1 MQTEPDTVSQI
12 MADIAR
18 ALGHA
23 PESIP
28 SNVDEKAAAAV
39 LGVKPSTLANWRTT
53 GRYRLPFLK
62 MGRLVRYRTSDLAE
76 WIASRRQGGEA

>member
-1 MQTEPDTVSQI
+1 MQTEPSEVKQI
-12 MADIAR
+12 IAEIAR
-18 ALGHA
+18 TLGHSPDA
-23 PESIP
+23 IP
-28 SNVDEKAAAAV
+28 SSVDEKAASTV

-76 WIASRRQGGEA
+76 WIASRRQGGGA